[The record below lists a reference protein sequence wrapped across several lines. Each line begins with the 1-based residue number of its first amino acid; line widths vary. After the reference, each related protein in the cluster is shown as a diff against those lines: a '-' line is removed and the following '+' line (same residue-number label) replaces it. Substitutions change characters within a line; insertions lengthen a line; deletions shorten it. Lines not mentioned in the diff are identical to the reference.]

1 MDNNQLKCKLHWVPP
16 HTNAR
21 DRFAPKKLFRTYG
34 VFTSDFKATYTV
46 EVRFSEN
53 CVDGFHD
60 ATLEIP
66 FAELNVLK
74 RLLKQ
79 TNIVLM
85 DGYKVIAVCKEITIK
100 E

>member
-1 MDNNQLKCKLHWVPP
+1 MKGVQLVCKLHWVSP
-16 HTNAR
+16 HMNAR
-21 DRFAPKKLFRTYG
+21 DRFAPEKLFRTYG
-34 VFTSDFKATYTV
+34 VFTSDFDASYTV

-66 FAELNVLK
+66 FTELNVLK
-74 RLLKQ
+74 RLLKH

-85 DGYKVIAVCKEITIK
+85 DGYKVIAVCKEITINK
-100 E
+100 